1 MTRWSQERLDPPHSE
16 LPVGKRWVWRKDL
29 AQKGFRQKQQKK
41 VSLHLFF
48 VGIETIKYIETAL
61 CRNKG
66 LFNKFWKMKFCKET
80 TYLDIRNEKEKRTV
94 SARRIRT
101 SEAGRQKAGWPSL
114 LEWKGN

>member
-1 MTRWSQERLDPPHSE
+1 MVTGEARPAAQRVTGGEE
-16 LPVGKRWVWRKDL
+16 VGVE
-29 AQKGFRQKQQKK
+29 KGFSTKRLQTKTTKK
-41 VSLHLFF
+41 VSLHLFY

-114 LEWKGN
+114 LEWKGK